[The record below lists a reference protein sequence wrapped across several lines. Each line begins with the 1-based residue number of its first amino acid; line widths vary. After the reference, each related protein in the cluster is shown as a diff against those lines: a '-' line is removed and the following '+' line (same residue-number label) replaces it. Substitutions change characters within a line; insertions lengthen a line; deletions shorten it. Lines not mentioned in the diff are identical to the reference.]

1 MKVVESGAAGRPFC
15 YHNKRACNAIVLFG
29 TFFTRLIFT
38 LIPAIIFFSSS
49 SALFCA
55 ILLHVSGDD
64 ASEMQELI
72 INLIKISLFD
82 SKCAIFCHNKGT
94 FGPYTKMQ
102 QGRNSAQNF
111 SSS

>member
-38 LIPAIIFFSSS
+38 LIPAIIFSSSS

-55 ILLHVSGDD
+55 ILPHVSSDV